1 MVLVGRIS
9 LTEHCK
15 SNEHAEKLKIKANNY
30 TLGVP
35 KANSK
40 SYGIHPFF
48 LQSRKDIQ
56 QPETVKTIIP
66 LDQRVANA
74 QVCILYR
81 KAFRFAKKHVFLR

>member
-1 MVLVGRIS
+1 MRIS
-9 LTEHCK
+9 AAQGSSLTVFVK
-15 SNEHAEKLKIKANNY
+15 RVNSLRNY

-40 SYGIHPFF
+40 SYGIYPFF

-81 KAFRFAKKHVFLR
+81 KAFLFAKKHVLLG